1 MKKILSLIWLIL
13 VLQFFKVRTAWAADP
28 HFELSPASGIISN
41 GTSIIVKID
50 TGGQAAK
57 SAKAVINFDATK
69 LEVSSIQAG
78 NFFDDISHNIY
89 NTTGQVVINANLSLG
104 SMLESKT
111 GSGTLATMMVNAKSI
126 SGTATMSFDCTQGNS
141 TDSNINDPTPLD
153 IIICTSNLDGSYT
166 LGATASSSA
175 LPSPSVIAVGG
186 PASSSAAVAAP
197 IPVTG
202 TSLPMV
208 ILLSLGIFLILV
220 PVFL

>member
-13 VLQFFKVRTAWAADP
+13 VLQFFKVRIAWAADP

-111 GSGTLATMMVNAKSI
+111 GSGTLATMTVNAKAI
-126 SGTATMSFDCTQGNS
+126 SGTAAMSFDCTQGSS

-175 LPSPSVIAVGG
+175 SPLPSVIAVGG